1 MTTGQITSLKKELK
15 NWQKIYE
22 AKKNVVSVLVGIVLN
37 HKGKKVAR
45 ELKNAI
51 VENLV
56 IERDAEYQMKVIKA
70 RLGVR

>member
-15 NWQKIYE
+15 NRQEIYDS
-22 AKKNVVSVLVGIVLN
+22 KKNVVAVLAAMAL
-37 HKGKKVAR
+37 KKKISYKI
-45 ELKNAI
+45 KNAI

-56 IERDAEYQMKVIKA
+56 IERDAEYRMKVIKA

>member
-1 MTTGQITSLKKELK
+1 MTTGQLDLLKKELK

-22 AKKNVVSVLVGIVLN
+22 AKKNIVSVLVGIVLN

-45 ELKNAI
+45 GLKNAI
-51 VENLV
+51 VDNLV
-56 IERDAEYQMKVIKA
+56 IGRDAEYRMKVIKA

>member
-15 NWQKIYE
+15 NWQEIYDS
-22 AKKNVVSVLVGIVLN
+22 KKNVVAVLAAMAL
-37 HKGKKVAR
+37 KKKISYKI
-45 ELKNAI
+45 KNAI

-56 IERDAEYQMKVIKA
+56 IERDAEYRMKVIKA